1 MGDITA
7 MTTIDEIKRR
17 IELKEQLIEI
27 TQAEI
32 RELRK
37 ELNIH
42 RKGWR
47 EPRPCWETTDE
58 TT

>member
-1 MGDITA
+1 

-47 EPRPCWETTDE
+47 EPRVCWEK
-58 TT
+58 

>member
-27 TQAEI
+27 TRAEI
-32 RELRK
+32 DELRK
-37 ELNIH
+37 VLKIS
-42 RKGWR
+42 RGR
-47 EPRPCWETTDE
+47 GYVRTSGD
-58 TT
+58 

>member
-1 MGDITA
+1 
-7 MTTIDEIKRR
+7 MTTNDEIRRR

-37 ELNIH
+37 ELNIS
-42 RKGWR
+42 RGTGYVR
-47 EPRPCWETTDE
+47 TSGD
-58 TT
+58 

>member
-1 MGDITA
+1 

-37 ELNIH
+37 ELNIS
-42 RKGWR
+42 RRRGYVR
-47 EPRPCWETTDE
+47 TSGD
-58 TT
+58 